1 MSSTEIPVQV
11 KSFRFSP
18 YEVSSTAPIELEPH
32 LDVVEKLMSNGF
44 NHLHV
49 KENYIFP
56 PNERPQMAEICRS
69 YRIPIIDLKD
79 LDGPARKS
87 VVNEIK
93 RACEQDGFFQIV
105 NHGVPESLMKSMMD
119 VAKEFFEM
127 PLEDRACLYSENTK
141 KSVRLYASFNITRD
155 KFLNWMD
162 VLTQLCH
169 PLEEYIH
176 AWPQKPAAYREIAGK
191 YAKEIRVL
199 TLRLLAAISEAMEQ
213 DSDYLN
219 TIFKKHRQAM
229 NINYYPPCPNPD
241 LTFGVAPHS
250 DATGITVL
258 MQGLVS
264 GLQVLRDGKWVAVEP
279 TPNAFV
285 VNLGDQLQVLSNG
298 RFQSIEHR
306 AITNNTTARISIPT
320 FCGPSLDAFI
330 SPAES
335 MVDEEHPAL
344 YRGYRFEEYMDA
356 FWSQGLKSK
365 TILDRFKIETG
376 Q

>member
-1 MSSTEIPVQV
+1 MSSTEIPVQAEA
-11 KSFRFSP
+11 FRYCP
-18 YEVSSTAPIELEPH
+18 YVVSSTAPVETH
-32 LDVVEKLMSNGF
+32 LDVVEKLLSNGF
-44 NHLHV
+44 NHLQV
-49 KENYIFP
+49 KENYIVP
-56 PNERPQMAEICRS
+56 LKERPQMDEVSHS
-69 YRIPIIDLKD
+69 YSIPVIDLKN

-93 RACEQDGFFQIV
+93 RACEEDGFFQIV
-105 NHGVPESLMKSMMD
+105 NHGVPEALMKRMMD

-127 PLEDRACLYSENTK
+127 PPEDRACLYSDDPRQL
-141 KSVRLYASFNITRD
+141 VRLSTSFNITKD

-162 VLTQLCH
+162 YLTQPCH

-176 AWPQKPAAYREIAGK
+176 AWPQKPAAYREIAGE
-191 YAKEIRVL
+191 YAKELRAL
-199 TLRLLAAISEAMEQ
+199 ALRLMAAISEAMGQ

-219 TIFKKHRQAM
+219 RVFKKHRHLM
-229 NINYYPPCPNPD
+229 NINYYPSCPNPD
-241 LTFGVAPHS
+241 LTLGISPHS
-250 DATGITVL
+250 DPGGISVL

-264 GLQVLRDGKWVAVEP
+264 GLQVHRDGKWVAVEP
-279 TPNAFV
+279 ISNAFV

-306 AITNNTTARISIPT
+306 AITNNTTARISIPS
-320 FCGPSLDAFI
+320 FYGPSLDAFI

-344 YRGYRFEEYMDA
+344 YRGYRFEEYMGV
-356 FWSQGLKSK
+356 FWSQELRSKS
-365 TILDRFKIETG
+365 ILDGFKIETG